1 MYEEAG
7 IASACVLMVYLAL
20 FIQIRMVRFLLN
32 EEMINLD
39 VKLAQ
44 AIQKLLDDLPIGD
57 IEPPNPMQMMI
68 MQILQDNMAKNPAK
82 VIPRDEKGL
91 FTAED
96 PE

>member
-1 MYEEAG
+1 
-7 IASACVLMVYLAL
+7 MVYLAL

-39 VKLAQ
+39 AKLAQ